1 MEPREIRIGHSPD
14 PDDAFMFYALTHGKL
29 DTAGLT
35 FKHVIRDIESLNHLA
50 VEGELEVTALS
61 VHAYGYVMDKYALLA
76 SGGSFGDKC
85 GPIVVARKPMDVGEL
100 ADDRIA
106 VPAR

>member
-50 VEGELEVTALS
+50 WRANWKSRRSACTRMGT
-61 VHAYGYVMDKYALLA
+61 
-76 SGGSFGDKC
+76 
-85 GPIVVARKPMDVGEL
+85 
-100 ADDRIA
+100 
-106 VPAR
+106 